1 MILLLLY
8 NRFIK
13 VKISLFGKIN
23 QLQQYYLENKT
34 INTYFCNLI
43 FFLNGKFDFITNYFS
58 IMTFDTI
65 DKNLL
70 KLLQDDSKKTTKELS
85 LKLNLSVTA
94 VYERI
99 KKLEK
104 EGIISNYVALLNRN
118 KIEKGFVVFCHLK
131 LMQHTK
137 EFISQF
143 EKEVVRLNEVLECF
157 HVSGDYDYI
166 LKICVKDMEE
176 YREFMVTKLT
186 TLQHI
191 GSTHSTFMI
200 GEVKNTTAFSL

>member
-1 MILLLLY
+1 M
-8 NRFIK
+8 
-13 VKISLFGKIN
+13 
-23 QLQQYYLENKT
+23 
-34 INTYFCNLI
+34 
-43 FFLNGKFDFITNYFS
+43 
-58 IMTFDTI
+58 DTI

-70 KLLQDDSKKTTKELS
+70 QLLQEDTKKTTKELS

-99 KKLEK
+99 KKLER
-104 EGIISNYVALLNRN
+104 EGIIDKYVTLLNRN
-118 KIEKGFVVFCHLK
+118 KIDKGFVVFCHIK
-131 LMQHTK
+131 LIQHSKDFLTK
-137 EFISQF
+137 F
-143 EKEVVRLNEVLECF
+143 ESEVVKLYEVLECF

-186 TLQHI
+186 TLNHI

-200 GEVKNTTAFSL
+200 GQVKNSTAFVL

>member
-1 MILLLLY
+1 MILD
-8 NRFIK
+8 N
-13 VKISLFGKIN
+13 
-23 QLQQYYLENKT
+23 
-34 INTYFCNLI
+34 
-43 FFLNGKFDFITNYFS
+43 
-58 IMTFDTI
+58 I
-65 DKNLL
+65 DKKLL
-70 KLLQDDSKKTTKELS
+70 KLLQEDSKRTTKELS

-99 KKLEK
+99 KKLER
-104 EGIISNYVALLNRN
+104 EGIVEKYVVLLNRN
-118 KIEKGFVVFCHLK
+118 KIQKGFVVFCHLK

-143 EKEVVRLNEVLECF
+143 EKEVVQLTEVLECF

-166 LKICVKDMEE
+166 LKICVENMEE

-186 TLQHI
+186 SLQHI

-200 GEVKNTTAFSL
+200 GEVKNSTAFIL

>member
-1 MILLLLY
+1 M
-8 NRFIK
+8 
-13 VKISLFGKIN
+13 KI
-23 QLQQYYLENKT
+23 
-34 INTYFCNLI
+34 I
-43 FFLNGKFDFITNYFS
+43 FMDFDA
-58 IMTFDTI
+58 I
-65 DKNLL
+65 DKKLL
-70 KLLQDDSKKTTKELS
+70 KLLQIDAKQTTKQLS
-85 LKLNLSVTA
+85 AKLNLSVTA

-99 KKLEK
+99 KKLER
-104 EGIISNYVALLNRN
+104 EGVIEKHVVLLNRN
-118 KIEKGFVVFCHLK
+118 KIKKAFVVFCHLK

-143 EKEVVRLNEVLECF
+143 EREVVKLNEVLECF

-166 LKICVKDMEE
+166 LKICVENMEE

-200 GEVKNTTAFSL
+200 GEVKNTTVYTL